1 MVTDVT
7 AVTTLLVIAKLAFAA
22 PAATLTD
29 AGTVAALR
37 LLLVSVTTAPPAG
50 AAWPSVTVPVLP
62 APPTTAAGLTL
73 TPANPVG
80 GFTVS
85 VAVLAT
91 PLRVA
96 VMVTAVTAVTAL
108 LVIAKVAVVAPAA
121 TVTEAGTVAALRWL
135 LASVA
140 TAPPAGAVDVRVT
153 VPVLPAPPTTAAGLT
168 LTPASAP
175 GGFTVTVPASATPL

>member
-1 MVTDVT
+1 MVT
-7 AVTTLLVIAKLAFAA
+7 AVTAVTALLVIANVVVVA
-22 PAATLTD
+22 PATTVTE

-37 LLLVSVTTAPPAG
+37 LLLASVTTAPPAG
-50 AAWPSVTVPVLP
+50 ASWPSVTVPVLP

-80 GFTVS
+80 GFTVI

-108 LVIAKVAVVAPAA
+108 LVIAKVAV
-121 TVTEAGTVAALRWL
+121 
-135 LASVA
+135 
-140 TAPPAGAVDVRVT
+140 
-153 VPVLPAPPTTAAGLT
+153 
-168 LTPASAP
+168 
-175 GGFTVTVPASATPL
+175 

>member
-1 MVTDVT
+1 MVT
-7 AVTTLLVIAKLAFAA
+7 AVTAVTALLVIAKVAVVA
-22 PAATLTD
+22 PAATATE
-29 AGTVAALR
+29 ASTVAASG
-37 LLLVSVTTAPPAG
+37 LLLASVTTAPPAG

-91 PLRVA
+91 ALRVA

-108 LVIAKVAVVAPAA
+108 LVIANVAVVAPAA

-135 LASVA
+135 LARV
-140 TAPPAGAVDVRVT
+140 TIAPPTGAALPSVT
-153 VPVLPAPPTTAAGLT
+153 LPVLPTPPVTAAGVT
-168 LTPASAP
+168 VTTS
-175 GGFTVTVPASATPL
+175 GGFTVSVAVLARPL

>member
-1 MVTDVT
+1 MATPASAAGPAGFTVSVAVLVTAVT
-7 AVTTLLVIAKLAFAA
+7 AVTTLLVIAKVALVA
-22 PAATLTD
+22 PAATVTE

-62 APPTTAAGLTL
+62 APPTTAVGLTL

-91 PLRVA
+91 PL
-96 VMVTAVTAVTAL
+96 
-108 LVIAKVAVVAPAA
+108 
-121 TVTEAGTVAALRWL
+121 
-135 LASVA
+135 
-140 TAPPAGAVDVRVT
+140 
-153 VPVLPAPPTTAAGLT
+153 
-168 LTPASAP
+168 
-175 GGFTVTVPASATPL
+175 